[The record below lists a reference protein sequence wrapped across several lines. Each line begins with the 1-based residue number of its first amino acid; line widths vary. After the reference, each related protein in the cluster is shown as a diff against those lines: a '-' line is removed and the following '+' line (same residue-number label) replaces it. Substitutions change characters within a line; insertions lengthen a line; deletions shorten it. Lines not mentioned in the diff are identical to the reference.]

1 MHGTADGHGFTL
13 ALPTGDLPSRTR
25 TPPAMSVTHV
35 KGHHHPLVPS
45 CFLFLGAVDQVRR
58 ALPAAETFLAAS
70 DVK

>member
-1 MHGTADGHGFTL
+1 
-13 ALPTGDLPSRTR
+13 
-25 TPPAMSVTHV
+25 MSVTHV